1 MDQNETLE
9 IQFTFQ
15 KSDET
20 RVEGAKKWIS
30 LLANLSNEG
39 PYFRDIVSPDT
50 DEELQDIEGKSLF
63 DEDYIDWSVKL
74 SSEAHQEWLDEGGD
88 SSFSEAGFA
97 EYGQSRSVAGRD
109 RRWVSSLAYIW
120 NQQHEPDQFSISIEQ
135 PFLDPAPDLP
145 FLQTLLTRV
154 HDWRPVQH
162 MVAGGRSALFSS
174 RAFDD
179 KQTVGWASWWPRPIP
194 PEALRR
200 AHLSAP
206 MLGGTFV
213 ASTPEPFDYTQEPQV
228 RAMQD
233 LDVDL
238 NEAGVLRPLTDIPLI
253 P

>member
-1 MDQNETLE
+1 MDERDTLH
-9 IQFTFQ
+9 IAFTLT
-15 KSDET
+15 KADEYPEPIAY
-20 RVEGAKKWIS
+20 RASYYAFLADLKKIS
-30 LLANLSNEG
+30 AHFEALIAPFSRDDEPGFVDTPILDPNLPSLANEFARGTDLEGLSRGEVG
-39 PYFRDIVSPDT
+39 HTDVISRAQPRSATGRDITVIAHSWGSSVRHDGLKVS
-50 DEELQDIEGKSLF
+50 LRL
-63 DEDYIDWSVKL
+63 
-74 SSEAHQEWLDEGGD
+74 
-88 SSFSEAGFA
+88 
-97 EYGQSRSVAGRD
+97 
-109 RRWVSSLAYIW
+109 
-120 NQQHEPDQFSISIEQ
+120 
-135 PFLDPAPDLP
+135 PFLNPAPDLP
-145 FLQTLLTRV
+145 FLQTLLTRI

-174 RAFDD
+174 RVFED

-200 AHLSAP
+200 AHLVTP

-238 NEAGVLRPLTDIPLI
+238 NEAGVLRPLTEIPLI